1 MVNPA
6 SGPMPPQGP
15 GLALA
20 QTNILQ
26 IIEDEFKRITTGIN
40 DKLATKDAEIE
51 DLKGHIEAL
60 NKSITTAQANYSA
73 LVSNIEASNR
83 QLSERITILE
93 ARPATIQTAAPTSHA
108 HVNPPE
114 EFHGERDRFRSWWS
128 QVLLF
133 LTINNT
139 VYTTARERVLYVC
152 SRIRSPAYQHI
163 EAMVDTLQGTSIA
176 PELDNFEA
184 FYERIQLLFG
194 PVDRQGDAE
203 RAIRELKQKK
213 GMSVEAYAAEFR
225 RWSGITGWDER
236 ALQSH
241 FTEGLQEEVRVH
253 MIGKAIPKNL
263 DELIRTASEV
273 DSALRFIRHGKSK
286 AHPGGN
292 PAATSPIT
300 APAPATLTDPNAM
313 DLSRMNIP
321 GRMSTEERERR
332 RTKGLCFKCGKSKH
346 SAKDCRSRFNP
357 LPPAPSS
364 RVATAAADQA
374 PTPPS
379 PTAAPTVISDAAMK
393 QLVEALKAYQG
404 GQKVETS
411 TTAKPAPGF

>member
-1 MVNPA
+1 M
-6 SGPMPPQGP
+6 
-15 GLALA
+15 A
-20 QTNILQ
+20 QSNILQ
-26 IIEDEFKRITTGIN
+26 VIEDEFKRITTGIN

-51 DLKGHIEAL
+51 DLKGHIKAL
-60 NKSITTAQANYSA
+60 NKAIATVQTNHSA

-83 QLSERITILE
+83 QLSECITILE
-93 ARPATIQTAAPTSHA
+93 ACLATIQIAAPASHA
-108 HVNPPE
+108 HVSPPE
-114 EFHGERDRFRSWWS
+114 EFYGECDHFRSWWS

-139 VYTTARERVLYVC
+139 FYTTARERVLYVC

-163 EAMVDTLQGTSIA
+163 EAMVDTLQGTAIA

-213 GMSVEAYAAEFR
+213 GMSVKAYAAEFR
-225 RWSGITGWDER
+225 RWLGITGWDER

-241 FTEGLQEEVRVH
+241 FTEGLQEDVRVH

-273 DSALRFIRHGKSK
+273 DSALHFIRHGKSK
-286 AHPGGN
+286 VHPVSN

-321 GRMSTEERERR
+321 GRMSTEERER
-332 RTKGLCFKCGKSKH
+332 
-346 SAKDCRSRFNP
+346 
-357 LPPAPSS
+357 
-364 RVATAAADQA
+364 
-374 PTPPS
+374 
-379 PTAAPTVISDAAMK
+379 
-393 QLVEALKAYQG
+393 
-404 GQKVETS
+404 
-411 TTAKPAPGF
+411 

>member
-1 MVNPA
+1 M
-6 SGPMPPQGP
+6 
-15 GLALA
+15 A
-20 QTNILQ
+20 QSNILQ

-60 NKSITTAQANYSA
+60 NKAIATVQTNHSA

-93 ARPATIQTAAPTSHA
+93 ARPATIQTAAPASHA
-108 HVNPPE
+108 HVSPPE

-241 FTEGLQEEVRVH
+241 FTEGLQEDVRVH

-286 AHPGGN
+286 VHPTGT
-292 PAATSPIT
+292 PVATSSTT
-300 APAPATLTDPNAM
+300 APVPAILTDPNAM

-346 SAKDCRSRFNP
+346 AAKDCRSRFNP

-404 GQKVETS
+404 GQKAETS